1 MGRIKAR
8 RAGKG
13 HSLGKRRKAHRILLS
28 PLARIPAGNAEP
40 VHS

>member
-13 HSLGKRRKAHRILLS
+13 HSLGKRR
-28 PLARIPAGNAEP
+28 NAELA
-40 VHS
+40 HS